1 MKITPIDISHKS
13 FSKKMWGADEAEV
26 NDFLSQVASAME
38 ELIHERNN
46 LREQL
51 RDKDLRLKDSSDRDS
66 VLKSTI
72 STAGQMVER
81 LRSDAEREAKL
92 IIADAHQKAEM
103 IVRDSRDSL
112 KKAYTEVSDLKRM
125 RLQFQANLK
134 ALAQA
139 HLHLVEQGD
148 RFMPSVALPNASL
161 ENEVTAQISPLS
173 AK

>member
-92 IIADAHQKAEM
+92 IIARDEAAIRKRGLLTDLGYWIAVPIFTRYLRIWVTVFLTMWIFGMSDGQQIADFYLNGHGPIATLRCSDA
-103 IVRDSRDSL
+103 
-112 KKAYTEVSDLKRM
+112 
-125 RLQFQANLK
+125 
-134 ALAQA
+134 
-139 HLHLVEQGD
+139 
-148 RFMPSVALPNASL
+148 
-161 ENEVTAQISPLS
+161 
-173 AK
+173 